1 MVQLLTPYEIT
12 QSIVELIENERKRQ
26 GLRQSDLAEKANI
39 KLVTYKSFIKKN
51 DISLSRLIKIMY
63 VLDMFDNLNSL
74 IKEKEITTLEELKA
88 KKKAKELPKRVK
100 LSKSDLYEK

>member
-1 MVQLLTPYEIT
+1 
-12 QSIVELIENERKRQ
+12 
-26 GLRQSDLAEKANI
+26 
-39 KLVTYKSFIKKN
+39 
-51 DISLSRLIKIMY
+51 MY